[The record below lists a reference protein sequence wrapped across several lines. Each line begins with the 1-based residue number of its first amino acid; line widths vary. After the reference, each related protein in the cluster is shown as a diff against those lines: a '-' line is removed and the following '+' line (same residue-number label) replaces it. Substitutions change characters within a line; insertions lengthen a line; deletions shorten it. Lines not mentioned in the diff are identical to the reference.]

1 MLFSIDQNVEE
12 NYIQMLSTNF
22 PVLSLTIGIILT
34 IVGSCFMAFGN
45 AYMKK
50 GLHIQQQKYNH
61 DSQASVPSMAYNE
74 VTWWIGIVSYTFGAI
89 IHIIALGFAPA
100 SILAPMNS
108 FGLVANAFA
117 AATLLDEKFGIF
129 ELVSTIGVIFGIFLC
144 AVASVLPIE
153 TPINKYS
160 GIDSWSDP
168 YYLIYIIFCFIS
180 ALAVLIVINNE
191 EAKYNEQKEIQ
202 TRRAILKSLD
212 EDSLSIAPTGKG
224 SPNNSFN
231 LNTHAKINV
240 VFPKY
245 PKYISMLYGFLAGL
259 IGAQCVLEI
268 KEMVAWGEFALQHTK
283 DWMYNI
289 QPYIAFIFFS
299 ISTWLQMHFLNLG
312 LAMGDA
318 TLVVP
323 TYYVFWTLFSTF
335 GGFTKFHEFE
345 GFTFIMTIIFF
356 LGIIITTS
364 FVIVMSVRE
373 ILAFKK
379 AVDESVTDN
388 SDRITDETPELDI
401 TKGNM
406 LDTQL
411 PLAMG
416 VLTMINA
423 GKLAGKYFMNASAQ
437 LRKTRSASDLISEK
451 RGSIEITSRQK
462 DIWTLPSNVNYS
474 NTGDPNASIYQN
486 SVWRPKPI
494 NELIFEDVEYRE
506 MP

>member
-1 MLFSIDQNVEE
+1 MSLFNNESMEE
-12 NYIQMLSTNF
+12 NYFFILITNF
-22 PVLSLTIGIILT
+22 PVLSLTIGIVLT

-50 GLHIQQQKYNH
+50 GLHIQQQKCINN
-61 DSQASVPSMAYNE
+61 SQTNVYSMAYNE
-74 VTWWIGIVSYTFGAI
+74 VTWWIGVISYAFGAI
-89 IHIIALGFAPA
+89 VHIIALGFAPA

-117 AATLLDEKFGIF
+117 AATLLDEQFGIF
-129 ELVSTIGVIFGIFLC
+129 ELISTVGVIFGICLC
-144 AVASVLPIE
+144 AIASVIPTE
-153 TPINKYS
+153 APTTKYS
-160 GIDSWSDP
+160 GIESWSDP
-168 YYLIYIIFCFIS
+168 YYLIYIIFCFIC

-212 EDSLSIAPTGKG
+212 EDSLGIIPTGKV
-224 SPNNSFN
+224 SPNNSLN
-231 LNTHAKINV
+231 LNNHAKIKINL
-240 VFPKY
+240 PKY

-289 QPYIAFIFFS
+289 QPYLAFIFFS
-299 ISTWLQMHFLNLG
+299 TSTWLQMHFLNLG

-323 TYYVFWTLFSTF
+323 AYYVFWTLFSTF

-345 GFTFIMTIIFF
+345 GFTFIMTIIFSF
-356 LGIIITTS
+356 GIVITTS
-364 FVIVMSVRE
+364 FVIVMSIRE

-388 SDRITDETPELDI
+388 DGITEEVPKLDRM
-401 TKGNM
+401 KGNM

-423 GKLAGKYFMNASAQ
+423 GKLAGKYFMNASGQ
-437 LRKTRSASDLISEK
+437 LRKTRSASDLIGEK
-451 RGSIEITSRQK
+451 RGSIEITTRQK

-474 NTGDPNASIYQN
+474 NANDPNSSTYQN

-494 NELIFEDVEYRE
+494 NELVFEDVEYKE
-506 MP
+506 IP

>member
-1 MLFSIDQNVEE
+1 MDQNVKE
-12 NYIQMLSTNF
+12 NYFYMLIVNF

-50 GLHIQQQKYNH
+50 GLHIQQQKCNNNLQTNV
-61 DSQASVPSMAYNE
+61 SSMAYNE

-117 AATLLDEKFGIF
+117 AATLLDEQFGIF

-144 AVASVLPIE
+144 AIASVIPTE
-153 TPINKYS
+153 TPATKYS
-160 GIDSWSDP
+160 GIESWSDP

-212 EDSLSIAPTGKG
+212 EDSLSVIPTEKA
-224 SPNNSFN
+224 SPNDSLNF
-231 LNTHAKINV
+231 LNTHTKIKIV
-240 VFPKY
+240 LPKY
-245 PKYISMLYGFLAGL
+245 PKYISMLYGFLSGL

-289 QPYIAFIFFS
+289 QPYVSFIFFS

-345 GFTFIMTIIFF
+345 GFTFLMTIIFF

-364 FVIVMSVRE
+364 FVIVMSIRE

-388 SDRITDETPELDI
+388 GDGIIEEAPELDRV
-401 TKGNM
+401 KGNM

-411 PLAMG
+411 PLSMG
-416 VLTMINA
+416 VLTMIHA

-437 LRKTRSASDLISEK
+437 LRKTRSASDLIGEK

-474 NTGDPNASIYQN
+474 NTNDPNASIYQN

-494 NELIFEDVEYRE
+494 NELVFEDVEYRE
-506 MP
+506 IS